1 MNKYKIE
8 VKEGDDW
15 NAEVNIVGEDGEREH
30 VYSDAMVDACP
41 EDLIWRRD
49 IGSLFRQAF
58 ELGRKVGAGEATVE
72 GGGL

>member
-1 MNKYKIE
+1 MKKYKIE
-8 VKEGDDW
+8 VMEGDDW
-15 NAEVNIVGEDGEREH
+15 SAEVNIVDEDGDREH
-30 VYSDAMVDACP
+30 VYSDLAATECQ

-58 ELGRKVGAGEATVE
+58 ELGRKVGAGEAIVE

>member
-1 MNKYKIE
+1 ME
-8 VKEGDDW
+8 VTEGDDW
-15 NAEVNIVGEDGEREH
+15 NAEVNIVGDDGEREH
-30 VYSDAMVDACP
+30 VYSDIAATECP

-58 ELGRKVGAGEATVE
+58 ELGRRVGAGEATVE